1 MQTKEQIQDTIEVL
15 SQIDARNIGEE
26 AMEEVT
32 YRVNGS
38 SAELICK
45 RILKLSKERV
55 LISINFLLF

>member
-32 YRVNGS
+32 YRVND
-38 SAELICK
+38 I
-45 RILKLSKERV
+45 I
-55 LISINFLLF
+55 ISLEAQMDLLPN